1 MMSFKLGL
9 EQGANGIETDVHVT
23 KDGVAVLFHDDTL
36 DRVTNGKG
44 KVTDY
49 TYDELLGFDV
59 IMGEYKAKILTLRE
73 FLDEFSDQDI
83 TFAIELKQRGTAEA
97 VIDILRE
104 YDLSKK
110 VVITS
115 FYYDELKRAA
125 AYGKE
130 FRFGHLTSDV
140 SEAHTLELIADKIS
154 EICPQAALVV
164 EDPDL
169 VAKWHKLGLN
179 VRAWGVSNEHMRGV
193 LDAGVD
199 GMTVNFPDKLTAI
212 LKEREDL

>member
-1 MMSFKLGL
+1 MISFRLGL
-9 EQGANGIETDVHVT
+9 EQGANGIETDVHIT
-23 KDGVAVLFHDDTL
+23 KDGVAVLFHDHTI

-44 KVTDY
+44 NVTDY

-59 IMGEYKAKILTLRE
+59 IKGEYKAKIPTLRE
-73 FLDEFSDQDI
+73 FLDEFADRDI
-83 TFAIELKQRGTAEA
+83 TFAIELKQLGTAEA

-104 YDLSKK
+104 YDLAQKT
-110 VVITS
+110 VITS
-115 FYYDELKRAA
+115 FNYDELKRAA
-125 AYGKE
+125 AYGQE

-154 EICPQAALVV
+154 EICPKAALVV

-179 VRAWGVSNEHMRGV
+179 VRAWGVSNENMSGV

-199 GMTVNFPDKLTAI
+199 GMTVNFPDKLSTL
-212 LKEREDL
+212 LKERGF